1 MIANALMV
9 LRYREQWLLWI
20 IVDVVTVIMWVLAG
34 DWIMTT
40 MWSVYLLNA
49 CYGMITWTRMN
60 RMENAVNE

>member
-20 IVDVVTVIMWVLAG
+20 IVDVVTVAMWVLAG